1 VSNFTYDKEGRQTK
15 ADYGNGLFV
24 NYSYTAT
31 SPDWTVIEGPTIG
44 RIERKFT
51 ADGKLGGWV
60 TPDGEITFTYDAAGR
75 LWKETQPNGQTTE
88 YTYDAQ
94 GNRIGEVSGGSTKNY
109 LVAPNL
115 GNGLASTDLVTD
127 GSGNVVSDYVYGGSQ
142 IIARLD
148 ANGDP
153 LYYLTDSMGS
163 VIGLV
168 DVSGNIQ
175 SRIIYD
181 GFGNVESG
189 DNGSS
194 TGGDLRF
201 QGQWLESESGLY

>member
-1 VSNFTYDKEGRQTK
+1 MAVYDSRGNVVETIDADGSVTKTEYDANNRLAKMIEADGSISTFTYDKEGRQTK

-88 YTYDAQ
+88 YTYDAAGQ
-94 GNRIGEVSGGSTKNY
+94 VIQTKD
-109 LVAPNL
+109 LTTG
-115 GNGLASTDLVTD
+115 GNG
-127 GSGNVVSDYVYGGSQ
+127 
-142 IIARLD
+142 
-148 ANGDP
+148 
-153 LYYLTDSMGS
+153 
-163 VIGLV
+163 
-168 DVSGNIQ
+168 
-175 SRIIYD
+175 
-181 GFGNVESG
+181 E
-189 DNGSS
+189 
-194 TGGDLRF
+194 
-201 QGQWLESESGLY
+201 